1 MDNQKQS
8 RILSF
13 EDFVSQGLDNQ
24 PDANI
29 HMDQPHGHQEMPAPA
44 QEPMNHDPQA
54 NEPNLMMMDEPTN
67 TETEVDTNF
76 SGDDTQQ
83 TDPND
88 QPTEEPNDVQD
99 NDGQNLDLL

>member
-29 HMDQPHGHQEMPAPA
+29 HMDQPEMGHGQLELPAPA
-44 QEPMNHDPQA
+44 QEPMGNEMPQGGDS
-54 NEPNLMMMDEPTN
+54 NLMMMDEPAENPEELTGN
-67 TETEVDTNF
+67 NEV
-76 SGDDTQQ
+76 
-83 TDPND
+83 PAIE
-88 QPTEEPNDVQD
+88 EEPTDSD
-99 NDGQNLDLL
+99 NAELM